1 MRALLI
7 ASTLPLLLAGCA
19 PSTSSSP
26 GIELALGDGVAAPS
40 EYHRVP
46 IRLSR
51 SRSRFAPAGLL
62 LEATVRRPSGARGTL
77 RLDLPDPS
85 AAQGASPVVSYGE
98 QDAGGRVLFQ
108 STRAA
113 GRIELSADPG
123 CPCQTGR
130 LELLFVDPGPDGV
143 LGGDDDRRRR
153 LGSARIRVDDRPFC
167 HARAAIPIREDLL
180 VVGSRAC
187 PVSSG
192 RRGGGS
198 AAAWL
203 AVGGLAGVGWN
214 EGDWYEEGWCGD
226 YTDDGAHDGYDP
238 SGSSWEEGWTD
249 GYGWGD
255 DGVSGGGSGD
265 WQDGSYGD
273 DGSWDDGS
281 GGGSWDDGAS
291 DWWDDGVSG
300 WGDDGSS
307 DDGGWEDDSWE
318 EDAWSSDDDSSWSD
332 SGGDSS
338 SGDSW
343 DDE

>member
-1 MRALLI
+1 MRARLG
-7 ASTLPLLLAGCA
+7 ASLLLLLLGGCA
-19 PSTSSSP
+19 PSTSSAP
-26 GIELALGDGVAAPS
+26 GIELALGDDAAAPS

-62 LEATVRRPSGARGTL
+62 LEASVRRPSGARGKL
-77 RLDLPDPS
+77 VLDLPDPG

-130 LELLFVDPGPDGV
+130 LELLFVDPGPDGA
-143 LGGDDDRRRR
+143 LGGGDDRRRR

-167 HARAAIPIREDLL
+167 HARASIPIREDLL

-187 PVSSG
+187 PVAG

-198 AAAWL
+198 VGAWL
-203 AVGGLAGVGWN
+203 AVGGLAGIGWN
-214 EGDWYEEGWCGD
+214 DGDWYEEGWCGD
-226 YTDDGAHDGYDP
+226 YEPGDDGAYGGYDGP
-238 SGSSWEEGWTD
+238 GSEWEEGWTD

-255 DGVSGGGSGD
+255 DASSGGNGWG
-265 WQDGSYGD
+265 GSYGD
-273 DGSWDDGS
+273 DGSWDGGS
-281 GGGSWDDGAS
+281 YDDGSWDDGAS
-291 DWWDDGVSG
+291 EHDWWDDGVSG
-300 WGDDGSS
+300 WGSDGSSSDDGSWEEDAWTSDDGDSWSDDGSS
-307 DDGGWEDDSWE
+307 DDSW
-318 EDAWSSDDDSSWSD
+318 
-332 SGGDSS
+332 GD
-338 SGDSW
+338 DSW